1 MWTSFSSN
9 SNRREREALAEF
21 FSDPSRWGDCRL
33 EKENVKYPDFKHKKK
48 MRQAVWV
55 GDGRPAPW
63 VAAEPLA
70 MAARNGTTVVLLQQQ
85 LDIFAWNRK
94 LARFFKAGQHQKAM
108 ELYQQL
114 LQQQKGNMTPDRLT
128 FVPVLNFRCSMHVL
142 VYELLKKAGVLM
154 SRSCN
159 VVVARLMC
167 LWGIAWLTYLPNVA
181 AWKMLRE
188 CLTRC
193 HPGMWSLGPP

>member
-1 MWTSFSSN
+1 
-9 SNRREREALAEF
+9 LQ
-21 FSDPSRWGDCRL
+21 
-33 EKENVKYPDFKHKKK
+33 KENVNYPDFKHKKK
-48 MRQAVWV
+48 NATGSVGRGRQTCSMGGSRA
-55 GDGRPAPW
+55 G
-63 VAAEPLA
+63 
-70 MAARNGTTVVLLQQQ
+70 RNGTKERHHCCAAAAVGHLCME
-85 LDIFAWNRK
+85 K

-108 ELYQQL
+108 ELYEQL

-128 FVPVLNFRCSMHVL
+128 FVQVLNFRCSMHVL

-159 VVVARLMC
+159 LVVARLMC
-167 LWGIAWLTYLPNVA
+167 LWGIAWLTYMPNVA

-193 HPGMWSLGPP
+193 HPGMWSLGLP